1 MTNSLKKAVRMYNEK
16 IFASTWVSCTCI
28 RAHVSE
34 DAQRP
39 PEDRPCSS
47 DEAVGGRAHR
57 GSGFWRSTGRGQQN
71 AGWCYSS
78 SPLYSSAVESSRSLL
93 LFPSKGSSSSP
104 LFICLRVGPLSAG
117 GSHTPDGVTMTCPAS
132 TSVQDQSTSNC
143 VEGSPGP
150 SAAHP

>member
-57 GSGFWRSTGRGQQN
+57 GSGFWRSAGRRRLVLFLFTVVFISGGVLSIAAALPQQGQLQLP
-71 AGWCYSS
+71 ALHLPQSWASVCRGKPHTRRRHHDVSS
-78 SPLYSSAVESSRSLL
+78 LNVCTRP
-93 LFPSKGSSSSP
+93 K
-104 LFICLRVGPLSAG
+104 
-117 GSHTPDGVTMTCPAS
+117 H
-132 TSVQDQSTSNC
+132 Q
-143 VEGSPGP
+143 
-150 SAAHP
+150 